1 MSGVGYYECIATPT
15 AEWVMDCCSSPSPS
29 VSPSLSPSPSVSPS
43 PSPSVSPSPS
53 PSVSPSL
60 SPSPS
65 TSPLP
70 IPSYGLSVS
79 ATSPFTPPFP
89 SPSDVPCGS
98 GCIDPCQKLIF
109 GGYCSITT
117 EYVEEKCCPDG
128 WNPNADPTGTGCTIL
143 ESTEEVCRN
152 SGGTVQVFPI
162 LPYPTGETACNAAGQ
177 DYRFAGRVTWH
188 PAVSSIPCS
197 EAPIMCLVTM
207 ASPLPTSGNDCYT
220 CDITSNT
227 FLNCYV
233 SGFTGKLGLGAS
245 ESSVTIDLIE
255 RIGDPCPVACSPAPS
270 VCPSPS
276 PACDPSNCTYSGR
289 LGNIYTFQIGSFC
302 FRGLLT
308 THNYSESEGGYKYS
322 VTLTDGR
329 SALSNVAVIL
339 NDLYLNV
346 PDTMK
351 PNIINAVYE
360 LEHSIG
366 DDTCLSG
373 GRCKDFMVS
382 GGGPQKGMLVKRA
395 LEAIHNKLCQM
406 PVSGSCLIIDVSRI
420 IAIVSTVE
428 RVTSSDSNVLELIS
442 LACESSGYDF
452 FIEIQDNKIV
462 AVPINKKAPISD
474 HDLYDFIHEL
484 STDNLVS
491 DRNYGQELT
500 FSKNK
505 KMVMG
510 EQYHYLVVVDGGE
523 ERPGPTSSAMPA
535 AGSCQNLGGCFNKI
549 TMAREWIYSTQGSC
563 EEGQWVDY
571 QPPENIMPRHFV
583 AYDPANP
590 VTDRIWFIP
599 ANGTN
604 YGPGS
609 WAYDRFLYDPI
620 LNPVVD
626 DPYHVTH
633 TIPINASPVP
643 SPNSCLP

>member
-1 MSGVGYYECIATPT
+1 MCAIF
-15 AEWVMDCCSSPSPS
+15 SSPE
-29 VSPSLSPSPSVSPS
+29 
-43 PSPSVSPSPS
+43 
-53 PSVSPSL
+53 
-60 SPSPS
+60 
-65 TSPLP
+65 
-70 IPSYGLSVS
+70 IR
-79 ATSPFTPPFP
+79 PFP

-98 GCIDPCQKLIF
+98 GCIDPCDNKLIF
-109 GGYCSITT
+109 GGYCDVRSD
-117 EYVEEKCCPDG
+117 YVEEKCCPSG
-128 WNPNADPTGTGCTIL
+128 WNPNTDPTGSTCTIL

-152 SGGTVQVFPI
+152 NNGSTVQVFPI
-162 LPYPTGETACNAAGQ
+162 LPYPTSSTQCYAAGQ
-177 DYRFAGRVTWH
+177 DYRFVGQIKWY
-188 PAVSSIPCS
+188 PSVSSNIQCS

-255 RIGDPCPVACSPAPS
+255 RIGDPCAPTVACSPAPS

-373 GRCKDFMVS
+373 NRCKDFMKS
-382 GGGPQKGMLVKRA
+382 GGGPHKGMLVKMA
-395 LEAIHNKLCQM
+395 LSAIHNKLCQM

-428 RVTSSDSNVLELIS
+428 RVASSDSNVLELIS

-452 FIEIQDNKIV
+452 FIEIVDNKIV
-462 AVPINKKAPISD
+462 AVPINKKVAIKD
-474 HDLYDFIHEL
+474 DDLYNFIHTL

-500 FSKNK
+500 FAKNK

-510 EQYHYLVVVDGGE
+510 EQYHYLTVVNSTANSAPSAPV
-523 ERPGPTSSAMPA
+523 PPT
-535 AGSCQNLGGCFNKI
+535 AGSCQTLGGCFNKI
-549 TMAREWIYSTQGSC
+549 TMAREGDYETRITC
-563 EEGQWVDY
+563 EDGTWTGYPDGA
-571 QPPENIMPRHFV
+571 NHFIPNN
-583 AYDPANP
+583 PAIP
-590 VTDRIWFIP
+590 VTDRIWFNPIY
-599 ANGTN
+599 GSN

-609 WAYDRFLYDPI
+609 WAYDRFFY
-620 LNPVVD
+620 NTVVD
-626 DPYHVTH
+626 DPYHADH
-633 TIPINASPVP
+633 TLPINASPLP

>member
-1 MSGVGYYECIATPT
+1 MCAIFT
-15 AEWVMDCCSSPSPS
+15 SPSI
-29 VSPSLSPSPSVSPS
+29 L
-43 PSPSVSPSPS
+43 
-53 PSVSPSL
+53 
-60 SPSPS
+60 
-65 TSPLP
+65 
-70 IPSYGLSVS
+70 
-79 ATSPFTPPFP
+79 PFP

-98 GCIDPCQKLIF
+98 GCIDPCQVLIYP
-109 GGYCSITT
+109 GYCEITAA
-117 EYVEEKCCPDG
+117 YVEDKCCPDY
-128 WNPNADPTGTGCTIL
+128 WNPQSDPLGTTC
-143 ESTEEVCRN
+143 SPM
-152 SGGTVQVFPI
+152 SGACGGNPGERIVTFPI
-162 LPYPTGETACNAAGQ
+162 LPYPTSEAECSAAANRPG
-177 DYRFAGRVTWH
+177 FANMVTWH

-207 ASPLPTSGNDCYT
+207 TSPLPTSGNDCYT

-276 PACDPSNCTYSGR
+276 PACDPPDCTYSGR

-360 LEHSIG
+360 LENSIG

-373 GRCKDFMVS
+373 NRCKDFMAS
-382 GGGPQKGMLVKRA
+382 GGGPRKGMLVQRA
-395 LEAIHNKLCQM
+395 LEAINNKLCQM

-420 IAIVSTVE
+420 IPIVSTVE
-428 RVTSSDSNVLELIS
+428 RVSSSDSNVLELIS

-484 STDNLVS
+484 STNNLVS

-500 FSKNK
+500 FAKNK

-523 ERPGPTSSAMPA
+523 ERPGPTGIVVPP
-535 AGSCQNLGGCFNKI
+535 AGSCQDLGGCFNKI
-549 TMAREWIYSTQGSC
+549 TMAREDGYIDQRSC
-563 EEGQWVDY
+563 EGGTWQKLFVDGAT
-571 QPPENIMPRHFV
+571 HFFHTN
-583 AYDPANP
+583 PAIP
-590 VTDRIWFIP
+590 VTDRIWLTP
-599 ANGTN
+599 TAGTN

-633 TIPINASPVP
+633 TVPINASPVP
-643 SPNSCLP
+643 SPYSCMP

>member
-1 MSGVGYYECIATPT
+1 MCAIFT
-15 AEWVMDCCSSPSPS
+15 SPSI
-29 VSPSLSPSPSVSPS
+29 L
-43 PSPSVSPSPS
+43 
-53 PSVSPSL
+53 
-60 SPSPS
+60 
-65 TSPLP
+65 
-70 IPSYGLSVS
+70 
-79 ATSPFTPPFP
+79 PFP

-109 GGYCSITT
+109 PGYCVINTA
-117 EYVEEKCCPDG
+117 YVVEKCCPDG
-128 WNPNADPTGTGCTIL
+128 WDADLDPNGNDCY
-143 ESTEEVCRN
+143 ESV
-152 SGGTVQVFPI
+152 GGGFAECLNAGEFLVSFPI
-162 LPYPTGETACNAAGQ
+162 LPYPTSEAECYAAAAIPRFQ
-177 DYRFAGRVTWH
+177 DLVTWY

-197 EAPIMCLVTM
+197 EAPTMCLVTM

-270 VCPSPS
+270 VCPTPS
-276 PACDPSNCTYSGR
+276 PACDPSDCTYSGR

-346 PDTMK
+346 PNTMK

-360 LEHSIG
+360 LENSIG

-373 GRCKDFMVS
+373 NRCKDFMKS

-395 LEAIHNKLCQM
+395 LEAINNKLCQM
-406 PVSGSCLIIDVSRI
+406 PVSGSCLIIDVIAI

-452 FIEIQDNKIV
+452 FIEIVDNKIV
-462 AVPINKKAPISD
+462 AVPINKKAPIGD
-474 HDLYDFIHEL
+474 HDLYDFIHKL

-500 FSKNK
+500 FAKNK

-510 EQYHYLVVVDGGE
+510 EQYHYLTVVDGGE
-523 ERPGPTSSAMPA
+523 ERPGPTSIVVPF

-549 TMAREWIYSTQGSC
+549 TMAREDSYITQTTC
-563 EEGQWVDY
+563 EEGWYDQEPDLDY
-571 QPPENIMPRHFV
+571 SKKFNPNNPG
-583 AYDPANP
+583 NP

-599 ANGTN
+599 ATGTN

-609 WAYDRFLYDPI
+609 WAYDRFLYDPV
-620 LNPVVD
+620 LSPVVD

-633 TIPINASPVP
+633 TLPINASPVP
-643 SPNSCLP
+643 NPYSCMP